1 MRIGGF
7 ELSEPVPELNS
18 PHAVAVLRP
27 WIDAG
32 EVGTMI
38 LERLEANLGAR
49 ELGKLATPGNH
60 YDFTRYR
67 PTVRWIDDVRELTL
81 PNTNLLYAKVADNN
95 DFIFIHL
102 LEPHAFGELY
112 CESVFEILK
121 HFKAQ
126 RYILIGSMYDMVPH
140 TRPLLISGNL
150 PNQAPARVLSQFS
163 IQQGRYSGPTTIC
176 NLISQE
182 AQKAG
187 METMTLLAHLPQYT
201 EVEEDYNGV
210 VAISRVLD
218 YLYGIPV
225 DDVDKIKAER
235 QLKKLDAAVARSK
248 KLRAI
253 VTELEGYYDNQA
265 DNQQK
270 PTPKLSGE
278 VEQFLK
284 QMEKKF
290 GAG

>member
-1 MRIGGF
+1 MRIGGI
-7 ELSEPVPELNS
+7 ELNEPVPELNS
-18 PHAVAVLRP
+18 PHAIAVLRP

-49 ELGKLATPGNH
+49 ELGKLATPGNF

-81 PNTNLLYAKVADNN
+81 PNTNLLYARVAGSN

-121 HFKAQ
+121 QFKAQ

-140 TRPLLISGNL
+140 TRPLLISGSL
-150 PNQAPARVLSQFS
+150 SSQVPDRILSQFG
-163 IQQGRYSGPTTIC
+163 IQQGHYAGPTTIC

-182 AQKAG
+182 AQKTG
-187 METMTLLAHLPQYT
+187 LEVMTLLAHLPQYT

-225 DDVDKIKAER
+225 DDIDKIKAER
-235 QLKKLDAAVARSK
+235 QLKKLDTAVARSK

-253 VTELEGYYDNQA
+253 VTELEDYYDNQA
-265 DNQQK
+265 DSRQK
-270 PTPKLSGE
+270 PTIKLSSE